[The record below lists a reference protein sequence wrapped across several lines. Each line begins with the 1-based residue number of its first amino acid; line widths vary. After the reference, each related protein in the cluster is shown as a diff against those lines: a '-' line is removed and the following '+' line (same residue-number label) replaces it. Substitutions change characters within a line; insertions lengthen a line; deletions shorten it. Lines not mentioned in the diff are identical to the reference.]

1 VTAFLQAFAIIVG
14 TEGGLTTNPADAGNW
29 TGGKTGAGECK
40 GTCWGIS
47 AASYPHLSIAT
58 LTLEQAQEIYRR
70 DYWTK
75 IHADDLPAALALLAF
90 DSAVNNGVGQAVRWL
105 QTMAGTTTDGA
116 MGPVTLAKVRALVKK
131 DGLDAVC
138 AEYLALRMFM
148 MATLPTW
155 RTFGLGWARRLC
167 RLPYQ
172 ARTMTETI

>member
-1 VTAFLQAFAIIVG
+1 MTAFVKAFAIIVG

-29 TGGKTGAGECK
+29 TGGKCGVGECK

-47 AASYPHLSIAT
+47 SASYPHLSIAT
-58 LTLEQAQEIYRR
+58 LTLEQAQQIYRT
-70 DYWTK
+70 DFWQK
-75 IHADDLPAALALLAF
+75 IHGDDLPPALALLAF
-90 DSAVNNGVGQAVRWL
+90 DSAVNNGVTQAVRWL
-105 QTMAGTTTDGA
+105 QTMVGTPIDGA
-116 MGPVTLAKVRALVKK
+116 MGPVTLAGLRALVKK

-155 RTFGLGWARRLC
+155 RTFGKGWARRLC

-172 ARTMTETI
+172 ARTMTDVV

>member
-1 VTAFLQAFAIIVG
+1 MTVFLQAFAIIVG
-14 TEGGLTTNPADAGNW
+14 TEGGYSSNSADPGNW
-29 TGGKTGAGECK
+29 TGGKRGAGECK

-58 LTLEQAQEIYRR
+58 LTLEQAQEIYHT
-70 DYWTK
+70 DYWQK
-75 IHADDLPAALALLAF
+75 IHAADLPPALALLAF

-105 QTMAGTTTDGA
+105 QTIAGAATDGA

-138 AEYLALRMFM
+138 AEYLAQRLMFT
-148 MATLPTW
+148 AGLPSW

-172 ARTMTETI
+172 ARSMTETV